1 MKPIDIVITWVDGDD
16 PIHKKKR
23 EKYLASSNL
32 QQYDDIAGTTRYRS
46 VGEIDYCVASI
57 LRFAPFVN
65 HIYIVTD
72 NQDPQLDPFINK
84 YFPENQIPISIIDHK
99 TIFKGYEEYL
109 PTFNSLSI
117 ETMLYRIPGL
127 SENFVYLNDDFM
139 LTAPIKPEDWFINDM
154 PVIYGYWHYTFTARL
169 MRTIGKL
176 KKGHSAFKFRDSMLN
191 AATILGKKASWKFFR
206 IVHAPL
212 ALKRSLYE
220 RFYQEHPNLLVH
232 NIQHRFREKT
242 QYNPQVLFQTMMA
255 VDHQCIVKSDK
266 NTVAYLQPR
275 PHRPKNFRK
284 QMEKIYHQK
293 GFLFCCINS
302 LDQGT
307 EEQQK
312 EIVDWIKS
320 VLHL

>member
-1 MKPIDIVITWVDGDD
+1 
-16 PIHKKKR
+16 
-23 EKYLASSNL
+23 
-32 QQYDDIAGTTRYRS
+32 
-46 VGEIDYCVASI
+46 
-57 LRFAPFVN
+57 
-65 HIYIVTD
+65 
-72 NQDPQLDPFINK
+72 
-84 YFPENQIPISIIDHK
+84 
-99 TIFKGYEEYL
+99 
-109 PTFNSLSI
+109 
-117 ETMLYRIPGL
+117 
-127 SENFVYLNDDFM
+127 
-139 LTAPIKPEDWFINDM
+139 
-154 PVIYGYWHYTFTARL
+154 
-169 MRTIGKL
+169 
-176 KKGHSAFKFRDSMLN
+176 MLN